1 MTDLRIGIVCP
12 YSLSLPGGVQGQVL
26 SLARA
31 LRGMGHT
38 TRVIAP
44 CDGPPPDASVIP
56 VGVSVPFAA
65 NGSVAPIA
73 PDPAAAVRTLRAVR
87 DHELE
92 VLHLHEPLVP
102 GPCLTSL
109 LARPVPLVGTF
120 HAAGG
125 FPLYRLTGPVLR
137 RVVGRLDIRCAVSD
151 EAAELATTTVGGTY
165 ERVFNGI
172 DVERFADATPWPSER
187 PTVFFVGR
195 HEPRK
200 GLRTLIDA
208 MAHLGD
214 DIELW
219 VGGEGPETKELR
231 ALAGD
236 DERIIW
242 LGRLDDGELARRLRG
257 ADVFCAPSTGGE
269 SFGIVLLEAMAAG
282 TPIVAGDNP
291 GYRRVASDGTQAVL
305 VEPEDSR
312 GLADALREVLSDGS
326 RAEALVAAGRAR
338 AAEFAME
345 RLAEIYVDLYQR
357 ART

>member
-1 MTDLRIGIVCP
+1 
-12 YSLSLPGGVQGQVL
+12 
-26 SLARA
+26 
-31 LRGMGHT
+31 
-38 TRVIAP
+38 
-44 CDGPPPDASVIP
+44 
-56 VGVSVPFAA
+56 
-65 NGSVAPIA
+65 
-73 PDPAAAVRTLRAVR
+73 
-87 DHELE
+87 
-92 VLHLHEPLVP
+92 
-102 GPCLTSL
+102 
-109 LARPVPLVGTF
+109 
-120 HAAGG
+120 
-125 FPLYRLTGPVLR
+125 
-137 RVVGRLDIRCAVSD
+137 
-151 EAAELATTTVGGTY
+151 
-165 ERVFNGI
+165 
-172 DVERFADATPWPSER
+172 
-187 PTVFFVGR
+187 
-195 HEPRK
+195 
-200 GLRTLIDA
+200 
-208 MAHLGD
+208 
-214 DIELW
+214 